1 MRVMMK
7 FYMSLHNFIIFPL
20 VPIGN
25 CFWYSFGQS
34 LIALALENAKRIL
47 IYVAFWYKIFV
58 PNFMWD
64 FILTS

>member
-7 FYMSLHNFIIFPL
+7 FYMTLHNFIIFSL
-20 VPIGN
+20 VPMGN
-25 CFWYSFGQS
+25 YFWCSFGQS

-58 PNFMWD
+58 P
-64 FILTS
+64 